1 MVKFGRR
8 HSDPLLKEAELRD
21 GAAASYC
28 LRLAQ
33 QVLAH
38 YASLTQPGEKA
49 AFAQSWHAAFKQ
61 KVFDLGSSDAQH
73 MAELFHKEPR
83 AQARMATLSDYPPG
97 IWVLEQELAA
107 QGHWPP
113 SDPHKS
119 AYAVADELH
128 LTGICFSGGG
138 IRSATFNL
146 GVLQGLAASDRINSF
161 DYLSTVSGGGY
172 IHQFFASWI
181 SCENI
186 EKVKQQLQPLP
197 GPPSQ
202 RIFWP
207 EPLRWLRRYS
217 NYLTPRVGLFSADT
231 WVAFAIWLRN
241 TFLNQI
247 VLVSS
252 IMLVMLL
259 PHFYLS
265 SRGRIAHF
273 LLGHG
278 LFTAAIIFAGFLFAS
293 AIIFFTQILHPPAD
307 HCHPVEET
315 GFGQGGVL
323 GLVFTPILVSVFAL
337 CPYLYRSSFWAGNLL
352 PQSAPQTATELRHW
366 NGVHH
371 VMDIVD
377 WPENTG
383 IVPGSTRIHIS
394 HLHWL
399 AQKSDELS
407 GARKPPAPDNSA
419 SSAKIPLPPLVEPDA
434 MNNLRAWQA
443 AYSFRWWRPLTAFDD
458 DTSTSWVFTSMLA
471 GIALLVLSAARAI
484 PQNWRRLIVLLG
496 MAGAAGCG
504 YVLINLSRLIIFI
517 ASFFLPLPDVT
528 RTAIPL
534 LPWLGLTIV
543 FVSVEIAGGLV
554 GNLVDGSVREW
565 FARLR
570 AWSFLFG
577 MCWFGLTASS
587 LLGPS
592 LVSWLFHVAHV
603 GKPLWIGWITTTLG
617 SVLIGKSSLVSG
629 SPKDEKTKTAA
640 LLNMLVLIGPPVFI
654 VGLVLSLSWVIERAL
669 ATIQSQ
675 IGYQVLPHSEFFV
688 LLALL
693 AATALLFGWRIDVNE
708 FSLHSFYRDRIARCY
723 AGASNPDRRPNPF
736 TGFAASDERLRLIDL
751 LPARFN
757 NPRLNELWANTCGPD
772 ICSTEPQAPTYQG
785 PFPIFCTTLNLSFGQ
800 DLAYQE
806 RKGAAFAF
814 TPLYCGYD
822 VGWTETDTDRV
833 QFNGYTPTRSFAYED
848 GGPRMAT
855 AVATSGAAMS
865 PNWGFHSS
873 PTMAFLL
880 TIFNVRLGLW
890 IRNPRHKRFRL
901 RGRHSNPPSPW
912 FGLFYLLAELF
923 GMVNDEAAFVYLT
936 DGGHFENMGLYELVR
951 RHCTTIV
958 ICDAE
963 QDADLSF
970 QGIGMAIR
978 KARIDHGAEI
988 VLDLTQ
994 LEPIGESLASPYPC
1008 VEGTIR
1014 YSNGTVGQILYL
1026 KSVYTHDLPADLVN
1040 FHKENA
1046 TFPNTSTVDQWFS
1059 ESQFES
1065 YRRLG
1070 LHYAASDKVRTWLDL
1085 HLPVRLT

>member
-1 MVKFGRR
+1 MADAGKRAF
-8 HSDPLLKEAELRD
+8 DPLLKEAELRD
-21 GAAASYC
+21 RAAEAYC
-28 LRLAQ
+28 HRLAEQ
-33 QVLAH
+33 IQSH
-38 YASLTQPGEKA
+38 HASLTTHEAKTS
-49 AFAQSWHAAFKQ
+49 FRDSWHAAVKMTIPELETM
-61 KVFDLGSSDAQH
+61 DLRS
-73 MAELFHKEPR
+73 MAGLLHRQPR
-83 AQARMATLSDYPPG
+83 AQARLATLTDYPPSK
-97 IWVLEQELAA
+97 WLLEQELTA

-113 SDPHKS
+113 SDPTKD

-146 GVLQGLAASDRINSF
+146 GILQGLAANERLNSF

-172 IHQFFASWI
+172 IHQFLASWI

-202 RIFWP
+202 RLFWP

-265 SRGRIAHF
+265 SRGRLAHF
-273 LLGHG
+273 LLDRGM
-278 LFTAAIIFAGFLFAS
+278 FTAAIVLAGFLFSS
-293 AIIFFTQILHPPAD
+293 AIIFFTQLNHPPAD

-315 GFGQGGVL
+315 GFGQAGVL
-323 GLVFTPILVSVFAL
+323 WLVFVPVLVSVLAA
-337 CPYLYRSSFWAGNLL
+337 CPYLYRSSFWAGNPL
-352 PQSAPQTATELRHW
+352 PQTTPQNEAEMRHW
-366 NGVHH
+366 TEVRR
-371 VMDIVD
+371 VIDTVS

-383 IVPGSTRIHIS
+383 IVPASTRVYIS
-394 HLHWL
+394 HLHRL
-399 AQKSDELS
+399 AQKTEQPKSVPTPSLS
-407 GARKPPAPDNSA
+407 KPQ
-419 SSAKIPLPPLVEPDA
+419 LPPPGEPDA
-434 MNNLRAWQA
+434 MNNLHAWQS
-443 AYSFRWWRPLTAFDD
+443 AYSFRWWKPLNRFDD
-458 DTSTSWVFTSMLA
+458 DTSTSWVFTSLLA
-471 GIALLVLSAARAI
+471 GIALLVLSAARSI

-496 MAGAAGCG
+496 MAGAIGCG
-504 YVLINLSRLIIFI
+504 YVLINLSRLIIFVS
-517 ASFFLPLPDVT
+517 SFLLPLPDVT
-528 RTAIPL
+528 RAAIPL

-543 FVSVEIAGGLV
+543 FVSIEIAGGLV

-577 MCWFGLTASS
+577 LLWFTLTASS
-587 LLGPS
+587 LLGPG

-603 GKPLWIGWITTTLG
+603 GKPLWLGWIGTTLA
-617 SVLIGKSSLVSG
+617 SVLAGKSSFINGTAKDRNSKSGLTLNALALV
-629 SPKDEKTKTAA
+629 
-640 LLNMLVLIGPPVFI
+640 GPPVFI
-654 VGLVLSLSWVIERAL
+654 AGLVLTLSWVIEKSL
-669 ATIQSQ
+669 ETIQSQ
-675 IGYQVLPHSEFFV
+675 LGDQILPHSDFFFLLV
-688 LLALL
+688 LLAV
-693 AATALLFGWRIDVNE
+693 TALIFGWRIDVNE

-723 AGASNPDRRPNPF
+723 AGASNPDRRPNRF
-736 TGFAASDERLRLIDL
+736 TGFAASDKRLRLIDL
-751 LPARFN
+751 LPTRFN
-757 NPRLNELWANTCGPD
+757 NPALNPLWAHVCGPD
-772 ICSTEPQAPTYQG
+772 LCTLDPQPPTYQG

-833 QFNGYTPTRSFAYED
+833 QFNGYAPTRSFAYQD

-901 RGRHSNPPSPW
+901 RGRHSNPSSPW

-963 QDADLSF
+963 QDGDLSF

-978 KARIDHGAEI
+978 KCRIDHGAEI
-988 VLDLTQ
+988 DLDLSQ
-994 LEPIGESLASPYPC
+994 LDPTGTPPAAPFCAIA
-1008 VEGTIR
+1008 GTIR
-1014 YSNGTVGQILYL
+1014 YSNGTVGQVLYI
-1026 KSVYTHDLPADLVN
+1026 KSVYTADLPPDLVN
-1040 FHKENA
+1040 FRKENP
-1046 TFPNTSTVDQWFS
+1046 TFPNTSTADQWFS

-1070 LHYAASDKVRTWLDL
+1070 QEYASSERVRTWMDR
-1085 HLPVRLT
+1085 HLPVRSS